1 MNSNDPKKLIIQ
13 GVFLLLGLIYLSRL
27 FYIQIIDDVSSNEIR
42 RKMINPPRGLI
53 YDRNGVLMVANQP
66 VYDIWVKPNEV
77 AYVDSFRLARFLGL
91 DTLSWRKH
99 WAKVNEQIKKG
110 RKKRWEQQV
119 FVHQLSQ
126 ERYSRLQEHIYEF
139 DGFTAKLAI
148 DRYYPNPAA
157 AHMLGYIA
165 KTNAVDLKSD
175 RYYNGQD
182 YIGRRGLERSYEKE
196 LRGQKGFEFILKDVK
211 GKISG
216 AWENGKYDTMP
227 LPGKDLHTTI
237 DVRLQQYGEALMK
250 NKLGSIVAIEPKTG
264 EILAIVS
271 SPTYDPGMMVG
282 RVRSENYSILLQD
295 TLKPLYNRALM
306 ARYPP
311 GSTFK
316 ILMSLIGL
324 KEGVVGEY
332 EHIKCM
338 KDHKKEGMVTC
349 HDHKE
354 RIDGIRT
361 AIKFSC
367 NTYYSQLFKKI
378 IGQKKYHGNTE
389 EAYNQWRDYLISFG
403 LNQQLNEEGFSERSG
418 WVPQANVFNKLYG
431 SGRWKAPTII
441 SLSVGQGELLLTPL
455 QIANMY
461 SVVANKGYY
470 ITPHIVKKVGEDL
483 AFEAAFYE
491 RKYTPIEEK
500 YFEPIMEGLEEVMEE
515 GTGKTSK
522 IEGIRMGGKTGTA
535 ENPHGEDHSVFAGI
549 APLDHPEI
557 AICVFV
563 ENSGYGSAWAAP
575 IASLMTEL
583 YLVDSIS
590 DKRKWLEK
598 KMLEGSLIK

>member
-1 MNSNDPKKLIIQ
+1 M
-13 GVFLLLGLIYLSRL
+13 
-27 FYIQIIDDVSSNEIR
+27 
-42 RKMINPPRGLI
+42 
-53 YDRNGVLMVANQP
+53 
-66 VYDIWVKPNEV
+66 
-77 AYVDSFRLARFLGL
+77 
-91 DTLSWRKH
+91 
-99 WAKVNEQIKKG
+99 
-110 RKKRWEQQV
+110 
-119 FVHQLSQ
+119 
-126 ERYSRLQEHIYEF
+126 
-139 DGFTAKLAI
+139 
-148 DRYYPNPAA
+148 
-157 AHMLGYIA
+157 
-165 KTNAVDLKSD
+165 
-175 RYYNGQD
+175 
-182 YIGRRGLERSYEKE
+182 
-196 LRGQKGFEFILKDVK
+196 
-211 GKISG
+211 
-216 AWENGKYDTMP
+216 
-227 LPGKDLHTTI
+227 
-237 DVRLQQYGEALMK
+237 
-250 NKLGSIVAIEPKTG
+250 
-264 EILAIVS
+264 
-271 SPTYDPGMMVG
+271 
-282 RVRSENYSILLQD
+282 
-295 TLKPLYNRALM
+295 
-306 ARYPP
+306 
-311 GSTFK
+311 
-316 ILMSLIGL
+316 
-324 KEGVVGEY
+324 
-332 EHIKCM
+332 
-338 KDHKKEGMVTC
+338 
-349 HDHKE
+349 
-354 RIDGIRT
+354 
-361 AIKFSC
+361 
-367 NTYYSQLFKKI
+367 
-378 IGQKKYHGNTE
+378 
-389 EAYNQWRDYLISFG
+389 
-403 LNQQLNEEGFSERSG
+403 
-418 WVPQANVFNKLYG
+418 PQAKVFNKLYG